1 MKNCLF
7 LSLSI
12 SSFRWKKVSGSE
24 VSFYGKNFL
33 RMMYY
38 RIPYYRIICG
48 SSPSLRPMSE
58 PDSKGLR
65 VLIDKHRIP
74 CKILD
79 KHPLQTKEPVLMDF
93 KGIEALLGLPECRVI
108 GQVLGPTQ

>member
-1 MKNCLF
+1 
-7 LSLSI
+7 
-12 SSFRWKKVSGSE
+12 
-24 VSFYGKNFL
+24 
-33 RMMYY
+33 
-38 RIPYYRIICG
+38 
-48 SSPSLRPMSE
+48 MSE

-79 KHPLQTKEPVLMDF
+79 KHPLQTKEPMLMDF

-108 GQVLGPTQ
+108 GQVLGPTQRD